1 MELLASWKVAYGQE
15 ERMIQLLHG
24 DLSNLPPEHAVDVL
38 VVSAFRNDYLPTASS
53 LIGALAGRGLSLSEL
68 AAKKKID
75 LREQFSCWLSQA
87 VEGPFCFRHV
97 VCLESGWHGTP
108 PEICDD
114 LFRALSPYLIS
125 EFPNASVAMPILGA
139 GDQGW
144 PVDAMMRAILHT
156 TVSWLER
163 GLPLRLLKIVAYS
176 ARDATIAEEI
186 FLECQKQHNDWLQ
199 PGEKALSAA
208 GGKEQGAE
216 RYECF
221 LSYSHKDS
229 APAQLILNEILGRRP
244 NTRVFFDHTS
254 IKVGSSWLMKIADA
268 LDNSSRVVALYTPD
282 YWSSRPC
289 IDEFMA
295 ARTREYATGEQI
307 LFPIYFRK
315 AHLPSLF
322 QNLQFFD
329 CREGDKAKLSEACRD
344 LIRSIG
350 S

>member
-1 MELLASWKVAYGQE
+1 MELLASWKIAYGQE
-15 ERMIQLLHG
+15 ERVIQLLHG

-38 VVSAFRNDYLPTASS
+38 VVSAFRNDYAPTSSS
-53 LIGALAGRGLSLSEL
+53 LIGALAGRGLSLFEL
-68 AAKKKID
+68 ADKKRID

-87 VEGPFCFRHV
+87 VAGPFCFRYV
-97 VCLESGWHGTP
+97 VCLESGWRGTP

-114 LFRALSPYLIS
+114 LYRALSPYLIS
-125 EFPNASVAMPILGA
+125 EFSNASVAMPILGA

-144 PVDAMMRAILHT
+144 PVDVMMKAILHT

-176 ARDATIAEEI
+176 AGAAHIAKEI
-186 FLECQKQHNDWLQ
+186 FLECQKQYSDRAQLTGKA
-199 PGEKALSAA
+199 PLAISGEDDAA
-208 GGKEQGAE
+208 
-216 RYECF
+216 RPYECF

-229 APAQLILNEILGRRP
+229 APAQLILDAILQSRP
-244 NTRVFFDHTS
+244 NTRIFFDHSS
-254 IKVGSSWLMKIADA
+254 IEVGSSWLMKIAEA
-268 LDNSSRVVALYTPD
+268 LDNSKRVVALYTPD

-322 QNLQFFD
+322 QNLQCFD